1 MQHLR
6 LVGVHEDGM
15 HLLLADDEGSR
26 FSVPLDEALRAAVR
40 RDRPRLG
47 QLQIEVSGGLR
58 PKDVQAMI
66 RAGLTAEEVAERA
79 GWTVE
84 KVHRYEG
91 PILAEREHVA
101 GLARQ
106 VRLRPRGGSHGGAPT
121 LDARV
126 SERLRTREIDA
137 GSARWDSRRTDKGAW
152 TVLLLFNAGGREREA
167 AWQFDPLA
175 RTVSAVDDEA
185 RWLSEDED
193 QQAPGPIPAPHLA
206 ASNRP
211 SRVYDVEAEG
221 GVGASATRRRDGETV
236 DLMAAMRERSAQRGR
251 RRRPRSTEVPGLDEA
266 PEEALPLDE
275 LAADPRDE
283 LPPPA
288 HTHPEDDPDVV
299 KTGTVES
306 RVGVEAARRQARRT
320 EPTQPVRQSTEQPA
334 GAAPSRQRPTGGDSV
349 SVSVSAEPARP
360 DAEPETLRSRGRAD
374 GADGVGRE
382 HDDDLAIDA
391 DGGPAGLP
399 TSADSHATEVDAD
412 TFDDDQADSHDSHAH
427 GGDADPDEHA
437 GSPAA
442 TVAPRSQRDRSHD
455 AEPHDARPVS
465 TARDSDGDVDDA
477 SHADPNDSA
486 DRASDEDQPLRPA
499 ARRRPDHPPVSRIPA
514 ERRPGAAGVPAT
526 PRPGGSPGS
535 TRSST
540 SFEQDGEDV
549 VEQRVQPQRPK
560 PAPRP
565 AQPSRK
571 SGRPS
576 VPSWDDIMFG
586 RKND

>member
-15 HLLLADDEGSR
+15 HLLLADDEGNR

-58 PKDVQAMI
+58 PKDVQAMV
-66 RAGLTAEEVAERA
+66 RAGMTAEEVAERA

-126 SERLRTREIDA
+126 TERLRTREIDA

-167 AWQFDPLA
+167 AWLFDPLA

-206 ASNRP
+206 ASTRP

-221 GVGASATRRRDGETV
+221 GVGASATRRREGETV
-236 DLMAAMRERSAQRGR
+236 DLMAAMRERSSQRGR

-266 PEEALPLDE
+266 PEEALPLEE
-275 LAADPRDE
+275 LAGDPRDE

-288 HTHPEDDPDVV
+288 HTHPEDDPEVV
-299 KTGTVES
+299 KSGTVEQ
-306 RVGVEAARRQARRT
+306 RVGAEAARRQARRT
-320 EPTQPVRQSTEQPA
+320 EPTQPVRQTPEERTQAQQPSRPEPAASAADIETPTRPATAVADDDADIVNDVAGGDEDEVPPVHDEARRGTSENVVADDEADAEDHGPAVSEQPF
-334 GAAPSRQRPTGGDSV
+334 
-349 SVSVSAEPARP
+349 E
-360 DAEPETLRSRGRAD
+360 E
-374 GADGVGRE
+374 
-382 HDDDLAIDA
+382 
-391 DGGPAGLP
+391 
-399 TSADSHATEVDAD
+399 
-412 TFDDDQADSHDSHAH
+412 
-427 GGDADPDEHA
+427 
-437 GSPAA
+437 
-442 TVAPRSQRDRSHD
+442 DR
-455 AEPHDARPVS
+455 
-465 TARDSDGDVDDA
+465 
-477 SHADPNDSA
+477 
-486 DRASDEDQPLRPA
+486 PLRPA
-499 ARRRPDHPPVSRIPA
+499 ARRRAEARPVSRIPA
-514 ERRPGAAGVPAT
+514 ERPPGTVGAT
-526 PRPGGSPGS
+526 GPGS
-535 TRSST
+535 
-540 SFEQDGEDV
+540 FEEDGDGEDV
-549 VEQRVQPQRPK
+549 VEQRVRAPQAK
-560 PAPRP
+560 PGPRP
-565 AQPSRK
+565 AQPARK

-586 RKND
+586 RKNE